1 MRCEPRESRGGES
14 EAQPRCAPRASEE
27 RNEGDGGRVESES
40 AEPKRYISTQNCK
53 SATKPTALMQT
64 RVSFADPPTSTP
76 PTRTRRSRGKLTFGS
91 TYWKEGRHSEEQSA
105 PPGERH

>member
-1 MRCEPRESRGGES
+1 MGCEPRES

-27 RNEGDGGRVESES
+27 RNEGGRVESES
-40 AEPKRYISTQNCK
+40 AEPKRYISTQKCK

-91 TYWKEGRHSEEQSA
+91 TYWKEGRHSEE
-105 PPGERH
+105 